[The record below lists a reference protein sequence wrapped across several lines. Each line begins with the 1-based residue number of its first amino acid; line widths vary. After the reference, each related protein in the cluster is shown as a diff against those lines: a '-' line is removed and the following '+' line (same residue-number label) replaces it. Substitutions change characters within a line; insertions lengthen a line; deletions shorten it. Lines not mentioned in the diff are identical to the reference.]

1 MAEPPAG
8 RGPVT
13 VQTITDRRQLVTLAP
28 AWRALFAAVP
38 TASVFQHPGWALAWC
53 RTLGTEG
60 GPQVQA
66 AFRQGRLVGLAPL
79 MVVAD
84 PSGGQTTRFVGA
96 PLNDFNDFLIHP
108 ADPAPVVVALWRQV
122 LDEASG
128 WTALELTPIR
138 PDAALRINGHL
149 PNLTGAAR
157 ELLPVQPAPLL
168 RLEDDWEAYRARLP
182 ARHRRQW
189 ERTLA
194 RTLADHTVQVQ
205 PVEDPHQLA
214 DAVARFERLRRS
226 SWTAR
231 GRLDELVPTQRDD
244 RFPQFLAAAAAALAG
259 AGHCLLI
266 ELAIDHTLAAADLY
280 LTRAR
285 SALLYLRAFNI
296 EAAEHSPGVM
306 LAILGLKLLH
316 ARGYREVSLGR
327 GGEAFKYHLGG
338 QDVPLERVVLRR
350 SP

>member
-1 MAEPPAG
+1 MVEPAAG
-8 RGPVT
+8 PGPVG
-13 VQTITDRRQLVTLAP
+13 VQTITDLPQLIALAP
-28 AWRALFAAVP
+28 AWRVLSDLAPA
-38 TASVFQHPGWALAWC
+38 ASVFQHPDWALAWC
-53 RTLGTEG
+53 RTLGADSAL
-60 GPQVQA
+60 QVQA
-66 AFRQGRLVGLAPL
+66 AFRDGELVGLAPL
-79 MVVAD
+79 AID
-84 PSGGQTTRFVGA
+84 AGDGRAARFRSA
-96 PLNDFNDFLIHP
+96 PLNDFNDFLVHP
-108 ADPAPVVVALWRQV
+108 QDPAPVVAALWRQV
-122 LDEASG
+122 LDPAAG
-128 WTALELTPIR
+128 WAALELTPIR

-168 RLEDDWEAYRARLP
+168 R
-182 ARHRRQW
+182 
-189 ERTLA
+189 
-194 RTLADHTVQVQ
+194 
-205 PVEDPHQLA
+205 
-214 DAVARFERLRRS
+214 RS

-259 AGHCLLI
+259 AGYCLLI

>member
-1 MAEPPAG
+1 MVEPAAG
-8 RGPVT
+8 PGPVG
-13 VQTITDRRQLVTLAP
+13 VQTITDLPQLIALAP
-28 AWRALFAAVP
+28 AWRVLSDLAPA
-38 TASVFQHPGWALAWC
+38 ASVFQHPDWALAWC
-53 RTLGTEG
+53 RTLGADSAL
-60 GPQVQA
+60 QVQA
-66 AFRQGRLVGLAPL
+66 AFRDGELVGLAPL
-79 MVVAD
+79 AID
-84 PSGGQTTRFVGA
+84 AGDGRAARFVGA
-96 PLNDFNDFLIHP
+96 PLNDFNDFLVHP
-108 ADPAPVVVALWRQV
+108 QDPAPVFAALWRQV
-122 LDEASG
+122 LDPAAG
-128 WTALELTPIR
+128 WAALELTPIR

-244 RFPQFLAAAAAALAG
+244 RSPQFLAAAAAALAG